1 MTNTS
6 ILAIDTSALLR
17 RYVADRQRP
26 LVVNAMA
33 EATHWAASAIARSEV
48 MLALHHGAT
57 SGPTHSQAWDAVR
70 DDWEAMWEI
79 PVDGRA
85 LALAADIG
93 ARYGID
99 LMRSLHLACASRLP
113 EPIRFI
119 TFDSHQVPA
128 AHALG
133 FEVVTPN

>member
-1 MTNTS
+1 MTTNPV
-6 ILAIDTSALLR
+6 LAIDTSALLR
-17 RYVADRQRP
+17 RYVADRHRP
-26 LVVNAMA
+26 IVVEAMSQA
-33 EATHWAASAIARSEV
+33 SHWAASALARSEV

-57 SGPTHSQAWDAVR
+57 GAPSHSQAWDAVR

-85 LALAADIG
+85 LALATDIG
-93 ARYGID
+93 ARYGLD

-119 TFDSHQVPA
+119 TFDSHQVTA
-128 AHALG
+128 ATALG
-133 FEVVTPN
+133 FEVVTTS